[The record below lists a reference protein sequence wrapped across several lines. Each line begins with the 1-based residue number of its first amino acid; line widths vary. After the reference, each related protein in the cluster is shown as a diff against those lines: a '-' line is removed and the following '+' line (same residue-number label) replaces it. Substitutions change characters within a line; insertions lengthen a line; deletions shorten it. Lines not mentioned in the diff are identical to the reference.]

1 MEPPRCA
8 GVAQQKRSVMIPD
21 QQLIVDFISTKNKTK
36 FYFKDF
42 LEIFPDKGPREVKK
56 LLTAMVQSEIME
68 FWSSGS
74 TTMYGLKGAG
84 KQSQAEGEG

>member
-1 MEPPRCA
+1 MEPSRRA

>member
-1 MEPPRCA
+1 MEPPRRA
-8 GVAQQKRSVMIPD
+8 GMAQQKRSVMIPD
-21 QQLIVDFISTKNKTK
+21 QQLIVDFIGTKNKTK